1 MEGQYLKEDEPD
13 FSGNIEF
20 NCKGKVNFADGK
32 SVPINYCE
40 EEYQISLIEPKNKT
54 IWNKG
59 KRFTF
64 IVLFQLKVYNIQT
77 IQATESVRYQTKKY
91 SMS

>member
-1 MEGQYLKEDEPD
+1 MEGQYLKEDEAD

-20 NCKGKVNFADGK
+20 DCTGKVNFADGK
-32 SVPINYCE
+32 SVRIYYLE
-40 EEYQISLIEPKNKT
+40 EEYKISLNEPKNTT

-64 IVLFQLKVYNIQT
+64 FVLFKLKVYNIQT
-77 IQATESVRYQTKKY
+77 IEAIESVRYQTKKY

>member
-20 NCKGKVNFADGK
+20 NCRGKVNFADGK
-32 SVPINYCE
+32 PVLIEYLE
-40 EEYQISLIEPKNKT
+40 EEYKIILNEPSNRK

-59 KRFTF
+59 KRFSF
-64 IVLFQLKVYNIQT
+64 FVLFQLKVYNIQT
-77 IQATESVRYQTKKY
+77 IEAIDSVRYQTKKY
-91 SMS
+91 STS